1 MKKLMIIATVVCAT
15 MFAQAAAV
23 KWTATASSTYNGQT
37 MYLLTSLADS
47 YANEAALASAAVD
60 SAQVVKSGPQY
71 KVSQRT
77 ADNDAITS
85 SANFYLAVIDS
96 TDPTVLHYVDVT
108 TDMRTYVY
116 APPNSSPGTF
126 STTFAS
132 VATSANTK
140 TIGGSSPIPEPTS
153 GLLMLVGLGALALR
167 RRKA

>member
-1 MKKLMIIATVVCAT
+1 MEEVLSDLLARDRQDMNRETDPLRVAEGAT
-15 MFAQAAAV
+15 
-23 KWTATASSTYNGQT
+23 
-37 MYLLTSLADS
+37 
-47 YANEAALASAAVD
+47 
-60 SAQVVKSGPQY
+60 
-71 KVSQRT
+71 
-77 ADNDAITS
+77 
-85 SANFYLAVIDS
+85 VIDS

>member
-1 MKKLMIIATVVCAT
+1 MRKLMIIAAVACAT
-15 MFAQAAAV
+15 LVSQAAYV
-23 KWTATASSTYNGQT
+23 EWSATAAATYNGQT

-47 YANEAALASAAVD
+47 YASEAALAAAAVD
-60 SAQVVKSGPQY
+60 SAQVVKSGPKY
-71 KVSQRT
+71 SVATRT

-85 SANFYLAVIDS
+85 SASFYLAVIDA
-96 TDPTVLHYVDVT
+96 TDPTVLHYLDVT
-108 TDMRTYVY
+108 SSMQPYVY
-116 APPNSSPGTF
+116 APPATKPGTF

-140 TIGGSSPIPEPTS
+140 TIGSVPEPTS